1 MLIGHSK
8 EHKILTVLIS
18 SAKVKNTELS
28 LGECSLF
35 GRKKKTL
42 EIRVYVGEAVGKERG
57 LVGRIWGITTL
68 NSCLKGS
75 CLVLLVNY

>member
-8 EHKILTVLIS
+8 EHKILTVIIS

-35 GRKKKTL
+35 GRKKKNFGNPGL
-42 EIRVYVGEAVGKERG
+42 CGRGCGEGKGPSGKNLGNNYSQQLSERVLFSAVG
-57 LVGRIWGITTL
+57 
-68 NSCLKGS
+68 
-75 CLVLLVNY
+75 